1 MRKLYGLNIVA
12 GGLYT
17 KYFTLENQS
26 MARPL
31 RIWGFLSV
39 VDIEFTVFQM

>member
-1 MRKLYGLNIVA
+1 
-12 GGLYT
+12 
-17 KYFTLENQS
+17 

-39 VDIEFTVFQM
+39 VDIEVTVFRIWCCR